1 MFLLCLYALLYE
13 ICLPTRGIVRK
24 GISIPFYVKLEKLT
38 NNSVQ
43 SKKQELVLRVS
54 DDNSDMLL

>member
-1 MFLLCLYALLYE
+1 MFLSCLCALLYE
-13 ICLPTRGIVRK
+13 ILSTPGIVRK
-24 GISIPFYVKLEKLT
+24 AISVPLYVKLKKLT

-43 SKKQELVLRVS
+43 SKKQELVLRIS